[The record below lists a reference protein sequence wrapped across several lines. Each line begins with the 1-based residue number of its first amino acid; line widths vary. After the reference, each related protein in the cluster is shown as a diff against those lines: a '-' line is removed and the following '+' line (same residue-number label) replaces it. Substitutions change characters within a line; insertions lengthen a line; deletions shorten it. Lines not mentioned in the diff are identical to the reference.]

1 MYRLLSALL
10 FLLPLTANA
19 KNNIDTHL
27 VNEMLTTVNRQ
38 YIEPVDNAELILA
51 GMQAVSDLDNKF
63 TFSKGRDRFYIY
75 YNRVVNRAIPFP
87 ENSDDVLAWIEALSK
102 LLNAATE
109 ISPAAD
115 IKDFELPDRVMKKMT
130 AKLDEYSH
138 YYSEYDYDED
148 AHKNEI
154 YTLFKDRLIDDVL
167 YLKVRTFNKQTGESV
182 KKALENNPDVKGV
195 VLDLRGNSGGMFN
208 EALKVANLFCDNE
221 IITYTAGRNNAD
233 IHYYTSKES
242 PLYTGPLVIMID
254 GDTASAAEVLAG
266 GLQEQSR
273 AKLIGAHS
281 FGKGTIQSVT
291 QMSNGGRLV
300 LTTEQFFTP
309 SGKVIHKKG
318 IEPDVCLSGKTADG
332 CYNEKRVDKE
342 EDIDEAIKLLKGK
355 L

>member
-1 MYRLLSALL
+1 MYRLLTAL
-10 FLLPLTANA
+10 FLLLPLSAVA

-38 YIEPVDNAELILA
+38 YYEPVDNAELILA
-51 GMQAVSDLDNKF
+51 GLQAVSDLDNKF

-75 YNRVVNRAIPFP
+75 YNRVINRAVPFP
-87 ENSDDVLAWIEALSK
+87 EKDDDVYAWIETLSK
-102 LLNAATE
+102 LLNATTE
-109 ISPAAD
+109 ISKIAD
-115 IKDFELPDRVMKKMT
+115 VKDFELPDRVMKKMT
-130 AKLDEYSH
+130 EKLDEYSH
-138 YYSEYDYDED
+138 YYSEYDYDENS
-148 AHKNEI
+148 HKNEV

-167 YLKVRTFNKQTGESV
+167 YLKVRTFNKQTGKLV
-182 KKALENNPDVKGV
+182 QQALENNPEVKGV

-221 IITYTAGRNNAD
+221 IITYTAGRNNEN
-233 IHYYTSKES
+233 IHYYTSKEN

-254 GDTASAAEVLAG
+254 GDTASAAEVLSG

-273 AKLIGAHS
+273 AKLIGTHS

-318 IEPDVCLSGKTADG
+318 IEPDVCLSGKTREG
-332 CYNEKRVDKE
+332 CYSEKRVDKE
-342 EDIDEAIKLLKGK
+342 EDIEQAIKLLKGE

>member
-1 MYRLLSALL
+1 MFRLLITFLL
-10 FLLPLTANA
+10 FPLTAAA

-27 VNEMLTTVNRQ
+27 INEMLTTVNRQ
-38 YIEPVDNAELILA
+38 YIEPVDNAELVYA
-51 GMQAVSDLDNKF
+51 GSQALTDLDDKF
-63 TFSKGRDRFYIY
+63 TISRGKDRIYMY
-75 YNRVVNRAIPFP
+75 YNRVINRAFALPQK
-87 ENSDDVLAWIEALSK
+87 NDDVAAWIETLTQI
-102 LLNAATE
+102 LNRATE
-109 ISPAAD
+109 ISKVAD
-115 IKDFELPDRVMKKMT
+115 IKDFELPDKVMQKIT
-130 AKLDEYSH
+130 ESLDEYSH

-148 AHKNEI
+148 LRQNEI

-167 YLKVRTFNKQTGESV
+167 YLKVRTFNKQTGKLV
-182 KKALENNPDVKGV
+182 RQALEQNPNIKGV

-221 IITYTAGRNNAD
+221 IITYTAGRNNEN
-233 IHYYTSKES
+233 IHYYTSKDS

-281 FGKGTIQSVT
+281 FGKGTIQNIT

-309 SGKVIHKKG
+309 GGKVIHKKG
-318 IEPDVCLSGKTADG
+318 IEPDVCLSGATDEG
-332 CYNEKRVDKE
+332 CLSEKRLEYE
-342 EDIDEAIKLLKGK
+342 EDIDEAIKLLKNEI
-355 L
+355 